1 MPVLLAVSLAG
12 LVSARAGAV
21 TLKQRGPYGC
31 GGRNSTECE
40 LQFVGRAFGGFD
52 AEEAPAESVAVSMVG
67 VTTASQYEAM
77 IRRVQRLQREGRPIV
92 LEPAGETEPQSSFA
106 LATLL
111 LFDEGESSHGTRSYV
126 DEGLFPYFGGWY
138 SNPEYSAQGV
148 RLAGGVWARSFST
161 AWAVV
166 AIPGTPARTVTLPY
180 RVRRANSQERFTSFT
195 IQGGEGVVLYCEPE
209 QTPERADCPGYYG
222 PEAERSPQP
231 RNPWPFL

>member
-1 MPVLLAVSLAG
+1 MLVVLGVSVSGLAA
-12 LVSARAGAV
+12 AQAGAV

-31 GGRNSTECE
+31 GGRSSTECE

-52 AEEAPAESVAVSMVG
+52 AEEAPEERVAVSMAG
-67 VTTASQYEAM
+67 VNTASEYEAM
-77 IRRVQRLQREGRPIV
+77 VRRVERLQRERRSIV
-92 LEPAGETEPQSSFA
+92 LEPAGETEAQSSYA

-111 LFDEGESSHGTRSYV
+111 LFDQGESAQGTRSYV

-138 SNPEYSAQGV
+138 SNPEYTAQGV

-166 AIPGTPARTVTLPY
+166 ALPGTPPQTVMLPY

-195 IQGGEGVVLYCEPE
+195 IRGGEGVVLYCEPE

-222 PEAERSPQP
+222 PEAERAPQP
-231 RNPWPFL
+231 LNPWPFL